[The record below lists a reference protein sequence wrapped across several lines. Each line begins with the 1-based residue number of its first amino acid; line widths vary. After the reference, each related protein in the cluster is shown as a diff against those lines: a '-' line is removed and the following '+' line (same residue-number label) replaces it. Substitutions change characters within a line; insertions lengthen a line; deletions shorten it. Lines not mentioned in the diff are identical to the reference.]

1 MDRFIQLFF
10 AIPAPVALGAVFLL
24 TCAEASLFFGFV
36 IPGEIA
42 VVLGGVLASRGSVPL
57 AGVIAAA
64 VGGAILGDFFGFSIG
79 RRYGS
84 GFLERRFP
92 KRWPGVRTWIDK
104 RGAPAVF
111 FGRSTAF
118 LRAVVPTAAGAA
130 RMSPWRFLL
139 WNVLGGVVWGTGFSI
154 LGYFAGEGYKAVL
167 RWAGRGSVAVTVLVV
182 ALFAAYFIKRSLD
195 RRVTRGSDQ
204 DPAEH
209 P

>member
-104 RGAPAVF
+104 CGAPAVF

-118 LRAVVPTAAGAA
+118 LRAIVPTAAGAA

-139 WNVLGGVVWGTGFSI
+139 WNVLGGVAWGTGFSL

-195 RRVTRGSDQ
+195 RRVARGSDQ
-204 DPAEH
+204 GPAEH

>member
-92 KRWPGVRTWIDK
+92 KRWPGVRIWIDK